1 MSGDLV
7 VQTNG
12 PYLRVVLPDFGLTWD
27 AVWRAIDFEL
37 EEGIT
42 RAEIVAPS
50 YRDDECLDC
59 VRRLVERLEAR
70 GIEAIVE
77 WQGTTELVGA
87 SGEA

>member
-12 PYLRVVLPDFGLTWD
+12 PYMRIVLPDLEPSWD
-27 AVWRAIDFEL
+27 AVWDAVVFEL

-50 YRDDECLDC
+50 YRGDESLAG
-59 VRRLVERLEAR
+59 VRGLVERLEAR
-70 GIEAIVE
+70 GVEAIVE
-77 WQGTTELVGA
+77 WQGVAALVGA
-87 SGEA
+87 S